1 MTLYFQTI
9 SATSKTDLPGKDSEP
24 PQTSPSKFA
33 DSGFAKLATSSAS
46 PFAAVGATKSVFG
59 GGAAAAPSPF
69 ASFGA
74 PPSTAAST
82 STPLSPPKLSFGS
95 KDASAPSPF
104 AAINGAK
111 PVSGGFGSG
120 FGGGSPFS
128 SALAGAGPRTGNF
141 ASPGQPPII
150 KSDKPAKPFGAP
162 ESDAEDD
169 SDDDGDDG
177 DEEEG
182 GGSGGADAEKEK
194 EKDETASTHES
205 TPTVGEDEKKGKY
218 KRGESAPYYCTGSY
232 SDHMSSCRRRWGGWR
247 DHHCPSACAHVLPRQ
262 DSQRG

>member
-1 MTLYFQTI
+1 MLTFDLQTTS
-9 SATSKTDLPGKDSEP
+9 SAPKPDLSAKDAQQR
-24 PQTSPSKFA
+24 QTSPSKFA
-33 DSGFAKLATSSAS
+33 DSGFAKLAAASAS
-46 PFAAVGATKSVFG
+46 PFASVGANKSVFG
-59 GGAAAAPSPF
+59 GGAAVAPSPF

-74 PPSTAAST
+74 PASTTATT
-82 STPLSPPKLSFGS
+82 STPLQPPKLSFGS

-104 AAINGAK
+104 AAMNGAK
-111 PVSGGFGSG
+111 PALGGFGGG

-128 SALAGAGPRTGNF
+128 SALGGSGPMTGNF

-182 GGSGGADAEKEK
+182 GRSGGADADKEK
-194 EKDETASTHES
+194 DKDETASTHES
-205 TPTVGEDEKKGKY
+205 TPAVGEDEKKGKY
-218 KRGESAPYYCTGSY
+218 KRGESLNSY
-232 SDHMSSCRRRWGGWR
+232 RCVW
-247 DHHCPSACAHVLPRQ
+247 VF
-262 DSQRG
+262 

>member
-1 MTLYFQTI
+1 MST
-9 SATSKTDLPGKDSEP
+9 KDSQQR
-24 PQTSPSKFA
+24 QTSPSKFA

-46 PFAAVGATKSVFG
+46 PFASVGATKSVFG
-59 GGAAAAPSPF
+59 GGVAASPSPF
-69 ASFGA
+69 AGFGA
-74 PPSTAAST
+74 PPATAAST

-104 AAINGAK
+104 AAVNGVKSAS
-111 PVSGGFGSG
+111 VGFGGG

-128 SALAGAGPRTGNF
+128 SALSGPGPRTGNF

-169 SDDDGDDG
+169 SDDDSEGG
-177 DEEEG
+177 DEAEG
-182 GGSGGADAEKEK
+182 GGSGGAEADKEKEK

-205 TPTVGEDEKKGKY
+205 TPAAGEDEKKGKY
-218 KRGESAPYYCTGSY
+218 KRGESVPVPSLACLYTDKTC
-232 SDHMSSCRRRWGGWR
+232 SCR
-247 DHHCPSACAHVLPRQ
+247 
-262 DSQRG
+262 